1 MDKIISPIKQR
12 VLQFLEYEGIKKEEF
27 YHKTGIHSSN
37 FKGVGAKSE
46 LGGDKIAKIL
56 FTYHKLNAIW
66 LVTGHEKMH
75 STTEVKNEKYKPV
88 TIGDGTYAIVEDRNY
103 EANVIESEC
112 LACKTKDKFIELLQ
126 NENKAIKEVNELL
139 KEKISNYKNLEN
151 TTVPID
157 IDPKKSKRG
166 EFYTPEEAH
175 L

>member
-12 VLQFLEYEGIKKEEF
+12 LFQFLEYEGIKKETF
-27 YHKTGIHSSN
+27 YLKTGLHSSN

-46 LGGDKIAKIL
+46 LGGDKLAKIL
-56 FTYHKLNAIW
+56 LVYENLNASWLLTGNGRMHKL
-66 LVTGHEKMH
+66 LEVT
-75 STTEVKNEKYKPV
+75 NEKVETELKTNS
-88 TIGDGTYAIVEDRNY
+88 TIVKERNY
-103 EANVIESEC
+103 IGYGKVVEC
-112 LACKTKDKFIELLQ
+112 VSCNTKDKFIELLE